1 MHHDILLQNIIG
13 SLSDDD
19 LLTKNQAYVNTN
31 DIYHEPV
38 DDSLI
43 FQQLKGY
50 YNVPTSKL
58 LEMFL
63 K

>member
-1 MHHDILLQNIIG
+1 MG
-13 SLSDDD
+13 PLSDDD
-19 LLTKNQAYVNTN
+19 LLTQNQAYVNTN
-31 DIYHEPV
+31 GIYNEPV

-50 YNVPTSKL
+50 YYVLTSEL
-58 LEMFL
+58 LEMFS